1 MRKYMLACVGVA
13 VFALAFAAPAA
24 AQTTPSSPATDANG
38 GDTRANAAQT
48 SNDGSAFLRVAG
60 QDGRAEVALAE
71 LAATKAESA
80 DVKAYADRLHR
91 DHEKANAELET
102 IAQQMDVTVSD
113 PSTAQQDVK
122 RRLQGLSGVAF
133 DRAYIQQMVEDHQK
147 AIAAFTTASKE
158 AEGSVKDFAART
170 LPTLQDHLSRAQ
182 ALERQLGSERRRV
195 SCPWIRVRARIS

>member
-1 MRKYMLACVGVA
+1 MRKYMLACVGAA

-102 IAQQMDVTVSD
+102 IARQMDVTVSD

-147 AIAAFTTASKE
+147 AVAAFTTASKE

-182 ALERQLGSERRRV
+182 ALERQLGS
-195 SCPWIRVRARIS
+195 